1 MLGMNRKNGKEKGG
15 LEHLKQSIIDIL
27 TTPLG
32 SRVMR
37 RNYGSRLHELIDAP
51 LNQQTVAAFYA
62 AVADALVLWE
72 PRFRLQQVSLKR
84 LTQGTAR
91 LELKGVYLPEQ
102 QIITLEGIEV

>member
-1 MLGMNRKNGKEKGG
+1 MLGMNRYTGKEIGG

-37 RNYGSRLHELIDAP
+37 RNYGCRLHDFIDAP
-51 LNQQTVAAFYA
+51 LNQQTIAAFYA

-72 PRFRLQQVSLKR
+72 PRFRLQQITLKR
-84 LTQGTAR
+84 LTQGTASF
-91 LELKGVYLPEQ
+91 ELKGIYLPEQ
-102 QIITLEGIEV
+102 QVITLKGIEV